1 MDDESILGTV
11 ALITSDDTHVLEQS
25 RIEVAWLA
33 EVKPIPMEI
42 IDEIGANGVTDDV
55 AADTNTE
62 IGLGWNLD
70 TAMVAGDQAN
80 HQIARGQS
88 LSLLQP
94 TCGNSLLAVFF
105 IDQFSY
111 GLARAATPLFS
122 IQNKF

>member
-42 IDEIGANGVTDDV
+42 IDEIGANGVADDV
-55 AADTNTE
+55 AADTDTK
-62 IGLGWNLD
+62 IGLGWSLD

-80 HQIARGQS
+80 HQIARGQW

-105 IDQFSY
+105 IDQFS
-111 GLARAATPLFS
+111 
-122 IQNKF
+122 